1 MAKFKINYTT
11 LPHGTM
17 SWRHEGNDS
26 QYCEAGKTVFIDWQ
40 PTAGWGLQE
49 AHYVDSG
56 GVSHDI
62 PLAVKSFV
70 MPSGDITISG
80 TFKRFVLGDW
90 TGAGTQGSVL
100 VAGPNGQA
108 VSSLASVDAN
118 GKLSAANIE
127 ASSSLVALNATVSRD
142 VTVGRNVSARIVNAS
157 QKITTAELDAPKA
170 DIGKNDPTQGLKL
183 YDLNGLA
190 YYVYVKTTG
199 DGLEFVA
206 VS

>member
-100 VAGPNGQA
+100 VAGTNGQA
-108 VSSLASVDAN
+108 VSSPASVDAN
-118 GKLSAANIE
+118 GKFSADEIE
-127 ASSSLVALNATVSRD
+127 ASSNLVALNANVSLD
-142 VTVGRNVSARIVNAS
+142 VTAGRKVSARVVNAS
-157 QKITTAELDAPKA
+157 QKITTEELWANKAEFGKTDPAHGLILHDANEK
-170 DIGKNDPTQGLKL
+170 
-183 YDLNGLA
+183 A
-190 YYVYVKTTG
+190 YYVYVNTSG
-199 DGLEFVA
+199 DGLEFVV